1 MQTIRDVKL
10 SSKHMNVLLGD
21 NLGRGRSIVCVAIGC
36 FLALAAIVCVVGS
49 RVSRF
54 GPDWHWWSG
63 ISAPARSERAEAV
76 VANTSSDAD
85 AALFAALE
93 QLERQMAAAIASAR
107 KSVVALEYT
116 APDAAPGT
124 RHNRHLAGEG

>member
-10 SSKHMNVLLGD
+10 SSKQMNVFSID
-21 NLGRGRSIVCVAIGC
+21 SLGRGRSIVRVTIGC

-63 ISAPARSERAEAV
+63 ISASARSERAKAV

-85 AALFAALE
+85 AALFAAHVLVLRNE
-93 QLERQMAAAIASAR
+93 SREASIT
-107 KSVVALEYT
+107 S
-116 APDAAPGT
+116 PDDSPKPPEVYADTLIRHAT
-124 RHNRHLAGEG
+124 RGR